1 MDDYRERF
9 LEAEMQAVDL
19 VSQLE
24 ALKQEASHYRDAAGS
39 LSKVRESLLSLMDK
53 QDALVLGV
61 KDVVDTLGLIGTSQ
75 IIDEI
80 RTNQNSLSEQISE
93 TDTTVNEIVRGNST
107 IQESIINYEKS
118 FEEKIE
124 ALNKELDSITSKL
137 EISSKELDSITTN
150 LEMSSKEQKIIRISV
165 FVIGGMVLLFGLAST
180 IQLILIR

>member
-39 LSKVRESLLSLMDK
+39 LSKVRESLLNLMEK
-53 QDALVLGV
+53 QDALVIGV

-80 RTNQNSLSEQISE
+80 QSNQQLLAKQIDV
-93 TDTTVNEIVRGNST
+93 TDINVNEILKSNYA
-107 IQESIINYEKS
+107 IHEKIDNYEKTLR
-118 FEEKIE
+118 EEVE
-124 ALNKELDSITSKL
+124 PLNKKLDGITSQM
-137 EISSKELDSITTN
+137 EISNQD
-150 LEMSSKEQKIIRISV
+150 LERMTQNFEISHKEQKIIKISV
-165 FVIGGMVLLFGLAST
+165 FVLGGLVLLFGLAST
-180 IQLILIR
+180 IQLILIK

>member
-39 LSKVRESLLSLMDK
+39 LSKVRESLLRLMDK
-53 QDALVLGV
+53 QDALVIGV
-61 KDVVDTLGLIGTSQ
+61 KNVVDTLGLIGTSQ
-75 IIDEI
+75 IIDEMKSI
-80 RTNQNSLSEQISE
+80 QKTLSEQIGE
-93 TDTTVNEIVRGNST
+93 TNTTVNEIVTSNST
-107 IQESIINYEKS
+107 IQESINNYEKS

-124 ALNKELDSITSKL
+124 ALNIDIG
-137 EISSKELDSITTN
+137 SITTKQ
-150 LEMSSKEQKIIRISV
+150 EISSKEQKIIRISV
-165 FVIGGMVLLFGLAST
+165 FVIGGLVLLFGLAST

>member
-19 VSQLE
+19 VTQLE
-24 ALKQEASHYRDAAGS
+24 ALKQEAFHYRDAAGS

-80 RTNQNSLSEQISE
+80 NSIQTSISNQIGD
-93 TDTTVNEIVRGNST
+93 TDKSVNEIINSNSA
-107 IQESIINYEKS
+107 IQESINNYEKS
-118 FEEKIE
+118 FYEKIE
-124 ALNKELDSITSKL
+124 ALNI
-137 EISSKELDSITTN
+137 EIDSITTKQ
-150 LEMSSKEQKIIRISV
+150 EISSKEQKIIRISV
-165 FVIGGMVLLFGLAST
+165 FVIGGLVLLFGISST
-180 IQLILIR
+180 IQLLFIR

>member
-39 LSKVRESLLSLMDK
+39 LSKVRESLLNLMEK
-53 QDALVLGV
+53 QDALVIGV

-80 RTNQNSLSEQISE
+80 KSFQTSVSNQIAD
-93 TDTTVNEIVRGNST
+93 TDQSVNEIIIVNSA
-107 IQESIINYEKS
+107 IQESINNHEKS
-118 FEEKIE
+118 FDEKIE
-124 ALNKELDSITSKL
+124 ALNEEIDSIITKL
-137 EISSKELDSITTN
+137 EISAN
-150 LEMSSKEQKIIRISV
+150 EQKIIRISV
-165 FVIGGMVLLFGLAST
+165 FVIGGLVLLFGLAST
-180 IQLILIR
+180 IQLFLIR

>member
-61 KDVVDTLGLIGTSQ
+61 KDVVDTLGMIGTSQ

-80 RTNQNSLSEQISE
+80 NSIQTSISNQIGD
-93 TDTTVNEIVRGNST
+93 TDKSVNEIINSNFA
-107 IQESIINYEKS
+107 IQESINNYEKS
-118 FEEKIE
+118 FYEKIE
-124 ALNKELDSITSKL
+124 ALNI
-137 EISSKELDSITTN
+137 EIDSITTKQ
-150 LEMSSKEQKIIRISV
+150 EISSKEQKIIRISV
-165 FVIGGMVLLFGLAST
+165 FVIGGLVLLFGISST
-180 IQLILIR
+180 IQLLFIR

>member
-80 RTNQNSLSEQISE
+80 NSIQTSISKQIGD
-93 TDTTVNEIVRGNST
+93 TDKSVNEIINSNSA
-107 IQESIINYEKS
+107 IQESINNYEKS
-118 FEEKIE
+118 FDEKTE
-124 ALNKELDSITSKL
+124 ALNKEIDSITTKL
-137 EISSKELDSITTN
+137 EISG
-150 LEMSSKEQKIIRISV
+150 KEQKTIRISV
-165 FVIGGMVLLFGLAST
+165 FVIGGLVLLFGLAST

>member
-1 MDDYRERF
+1 MEMDDYRERF

-61 KDVVDTLGLIGTSQ
+61 KGVVDTLGLIGTSQ

-80 RTNQNSLSEQISE
+80 NSIQTSISKQIGD
-93 TDTTVNEIVRGNST
+93 TDKSVNEIINSNSA
-107 IQESIINYEKS
+107 IQESINNYEKS
-118 FEEKIE
+118 FDEKTE
-124 ALNKELDSITSKL
+124 ALNKEIDSITTKL
-137 EISSKELDSITTN
+137 EISG
-150 LEMSSKEQKIIRISV
+150 KEQKTIRISV
-165 FVIGGMVLLFGLAST
+165 FVIGGLVLLFGLAST